1 VAIGAGIIDPT
12 DLTWYDADNLIVLA
26 GSRTDPQLWEVPVDS
41 ESSAPVVTA
50 PGAQSV
56 TAAGPGNRIVEGLAN
71 GRIALTS
78 INGDETTIPGSFGLD
93 PTYPG

>member
-1 VAIGAGIIDPT
+1 
-12 DLTWYDADNLIVLA
+12 
-26 GSRTDPQLWEVPVDS
+26 
-41 ESSAPVVTA
+41 VVTA